1 MDTLYGFF
9 EKNPKVALAFSGGV
23 DSSYLL
29 YAAVDAGVDVKAYY
43 AKTDFQ
49 PEFELADAKRLA
61 SELGAK
67 MEIIYLDV
75 LADPVVEAN
84 PADRCYYC
92 KKHIFRALIEHAKKD
107 DYEVIMDGT
116 NASDNLGDRP
126 GVRALREYGV
136 RSPLRDCGLTKADI
150 RVLSKEAGLFTW
162 DKPAYACLATRIQTD
177 QKILYKTLK
186 AVETCE
192 GLMMDLGFRDFRVR
206 VRGKNALVQIREE
219 DRELFDR
226 EEEYILDNLKMYFH
240 RVDLDPVYRKSEI

>member
-1 MDTLYGFF
+1 METLYEFF

-23 DSSYLL
+23 DSAYLL
-29 YAAVDAGVDVKAYY
+29 YAAVDAGVDVCAYY
-43 AKTDFQ
+43 AKSDFQ

-61 SELGAK
+61 AELGAK

-92 KKHIFRALIEHAKKD
+92 KKHLFRAIIDHAHKD
-107 DYEVIMDGT
+107 GYDIIMDGT
-116 NASDNLGDRP
+116 NASDDPGDRP

-136 RSPLRDCGLTKADI
+136 RSPLRDCGLTKSDI

-177 QKILYKTLK
+177 QKITYKTLK

-192 GLMMDLGFRDFRVR
+192 GMMMDLGFKDFRIR
-206 VRGKNALVQIREE
+206 VRGRNALVQIREE
-219 DRELFDR
+219 DRKLFDD
-226 EEEYILDNLKMYFH
+226 EEEYIMDNLGVYF
-240 RVDLDPVYRKSEI
+240 RKVELDPVYRN

>member
-1 MDTLYGFF
+1 METLYEFF

-23 DSSYLL
+23 DSAYLL
-29 YAAVDAGVDVKAYY
+29 YAAVDAGVDVCAYY
-43 AKTDFQ
+43 AKSDFQ

-61 SELGAK
+61 AELGAK

-92 KKHIFRALIEHAKKD
+92 KKHIFRAIIDHAHKD
-107 DYEVIMDGT
+107 GYDIIMDGT
-116 NASDNLGDRP
+116 NASDDPGDRP

-136 RSPLRDCGLTKADI
+136 RSPLRDCGLTKSDI

-177 QKILYKTLK
+177 QKITYKTLK

-192 GLMMDLGFRDFRVR
+192 GMMMDLGFRDFRIR
-206 VRGKNALVQIREE
+206 VRGRNALVQIREE
-219 DRELFDR
+219 DRKLFDA
-226 EEEYILDNLKMYFH
+226 EEEYIMDNLGVYF
-240 RVDLDPVYRKSEI
+240 RKVELDPVYRK

>member
-29 YAAVDAGVDVKAYY
+29 YAAVNAGVDVRAYY
-43 AKTDFQ
+43 AKSDFQ
-49 PEFELADAKRLA
+49 PEFELEDARRLA
-61 SELGAK
+61 AELGAD

-75 LADPVVEAN
+75 LADPVVESN

-92 KKHIFRALIEHAKKD
+92 KKHIFRAIIDHAHKD
-107 DYEVIMDGT
+107 GYDIIMDGT
-116 NASDNLGDRP
+116 NASDDIGDRP

-136 RSPLRDCGLTKADI
+136 RSPLRDCGLTKEGI
-150 RVLSKEAGLFTW
+150 RILSKEAGLFTW

-177 QKILYKTLK
+177 QKITYKTLK

-206 VRGKNALVQIREE
+206 VRGKNALIQIREE
-219 DRELFDR
+219 DRNLFDT
-226 EEEYILDNLKMYFH
+226 EEEYILDNLKVYFSK
-240 RVDLDPVYRKSEI
+240 VELDNVYR